1 MISIVIPVYNNAEYL
16 PEALYSALSQD
27 VEKEIII
34 VDGGSTDGLVQK
46 AVAELNE
53 DSRGK
58 VRVIR
63 HDSRMGVATSRMDG
77 VRAAVG
83 DYIAFLDSDDMWSR
97 NKLALQLKKLKR
109 TGAPICCTARQI
121 MDEDGNIRNKIIRV
135 PGRITLS
142 SMLKTNLITC
152 SSVLVKKSSMLA
164 HPMDHDEVQE
174 DYLAWLKIIKA
185 EGPAAGIDEPLT
197 YYRVVKGSKSYS
209 KIKSAQMTYETYKLF
224 GLKGF
229 GLAKSFAAY
238 ALNGVIKHRK

>member
-16 PEALYSALSQD
+16 PGALYSALSQE

-34 VDGGSTDGLVQK
+34 VDDGSEDGLVP
-46 AVAELNE
+46 AALTGISG
-53 DSRGK
+53 DSRELI
-58 VRVIR
+58 RVIR
-63 HDSRMGVATSRMDG
+63 HDSCMGPAISRMDG

-83 DYIAFLDSDDMWSR
+83 EYIAFLDADDMWNR

-109 TGAPICCTARQI
+109 TGAPICCTARQY
-121 MDEDGNIRNKIIRV
+121 MDKDGNVKRKTV
-135 PGRITLS
+135 HVSGRITLEA
-142 SMLKTNLITC
+142 MLKTNLITC
-152 SSVLVKKSSMLA
+152 SSAVVKKSSILA